1 MAGITKLEKIV
12 VRMKILNFNKH
23 KHKFNRRRALEC
35 KFVEKSKN
43 NPGYL
48 KYMVTIGEKDG
59 TKHTQPVY
67 GKDMQ
72 DALSRLINKER
83 TVKVEKKVMGNPFL
97 FFILWLAFM
106 GWPALLMDT
115 NNSPVFLFYALGGV
129 IGLIIIGTWWHS
141 YVHRGE

>member
-1 MAGITKLEKIV
+1 MMRLSKNT
-12 VRMKILNFNKH
+12 H
-23 KHKFNRRRALEC
+23 KYKFNRRRALEC

-72 DALSRLINKER
+72 DALSRLINKEI
-83 TVKVEKKVMGNPFL
+83 TVKVERKLETNTGIL
-97 FFILWLAFM
+97 FMFWL
-106 GWPALLMDT
+106 LLMGVPSLFLDT
-115 NNSPVFLFYALGGV
+115 ANTPWMLAYTFGT
-129 IGLIIIGTWWHS
+129 IIILMVVTAFW
-141 YVHRGE
+141 YNYIRKGE